1 MVTIFLLTFAG
12 ALFLEDL
19 LHLALSDKTVE
30 DTDECDFARAVKK
43 RGGWVKVLSVW
54 IFFFNPYTFFITFA
68 KVKSEHELLLPRA
81 LAEGPLNRKM
91 CRCLF
96 FF

>member
-12 ALFLEDL
+12 ALFVEEL

-43 RGGWVKVLSVW
+43 KRGGWVKVLSVW
-54 IFFFNPYTFFITFA
+54 IFF
-68 KVKSEHELLLPRA
+68 
-81 LAEGPLNRKM
+81 
-91 CRCLF
+91 
-96 FF
+96 